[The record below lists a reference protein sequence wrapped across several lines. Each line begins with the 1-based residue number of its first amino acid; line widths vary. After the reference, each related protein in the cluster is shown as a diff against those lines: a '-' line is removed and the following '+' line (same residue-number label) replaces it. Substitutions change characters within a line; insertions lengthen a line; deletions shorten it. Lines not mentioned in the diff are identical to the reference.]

1 MVLAKF
7 RQRYP
12 QGSLVSE
19 LVELDR
25 GTYIVRVSIQIEDRV
40 LATGLAAADRIET
53 AEDSARERAIAA
65 LILDLDSTQ
74 AKSEPDPIS
83 SVESTPFTQDSTVS
97 VSESKPI
104 STSSST
110 DNGMADKSDRNKII
124 NFEDYPPAQ
133 PTQPNVIESQDKF
146 VSSEPLE
153 PQPIETATEP
163 VNSEPQR
170 SLDSGNLFAG
180 TQNVGTIDSDILADA
195 RSISTEGH
203 TSEKTTATARE
214 EKTAIADF
222 DFTEMKHKTDLE
234 IKRLG
239 WTKDDGQEFLRSRY
253 GKRSRLQLTDEQLL
267 EFLQYLEAQ
276 PSPN

>member
-12 QGSLVSE
+12 KGSLVSE

-53 AEDSARERAIAA
+53 AEDNARERAIAA
-65 LILDLDSTQ
+65 LILDFDSTQ
-74 AKSEPDPIS
+74 AKSEADPIS
-83 SVESTPFTQDSTVS
+83 PVESTPLTQDSTVS
-97 VSESKPI
+97 VSEPKPI
-104 STSSST
+104 SGSSST
-110 DNGMADKSDRNKII
+110 DNGMADKSDRNNII
-124 NFEDYPPAQ
+124 NFEDYPPDR
-133 PTQPNVIESQDKF
+133 PNQPNVIESQDKF
-146 VSSEPLE
+146 VSSIPSE
-153 PQPIETATEP
+153 PQPIETATDP
-163 VNSEPQR
+163 VNSDSQR
-170 SLDSGNLFAG
+170 SPDSGNLFAG
-180 TQNVGTIDSDILADA
+180 TQNIETIDSNILADA
-195 RSISTEGH
+195 SSISTEED
-203 TSEKTTATARE
+203 TSETATAKE
-214 EKTAIADF
+214 EKTAITDF

-253 GKRSRLQLTDEQLL
+253 GKRSRLQLTDEQLW